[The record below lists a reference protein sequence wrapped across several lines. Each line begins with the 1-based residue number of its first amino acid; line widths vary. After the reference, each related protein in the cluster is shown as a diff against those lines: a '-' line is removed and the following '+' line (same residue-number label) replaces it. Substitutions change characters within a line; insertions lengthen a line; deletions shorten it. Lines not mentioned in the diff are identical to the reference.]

1 MTQEKMVE
9 VAKSDLLAAW
19 AVLENLAVSLDQ
31 IGGVFGRE
39 NDAANGA
46 ESQPALQEALAAYLM
61 PELVKAINDARMRL
75 GQYVPDEEVEAM
87 SERIAY
93 WDYATAPKATSQT
106 G

>member
-1 MTQEKMVE
+1 MTQEEMVE
-9 VAKSDLLAAW
+9 VAKNDLLAAW

-39 NDAANGA
+39 NDAANGS
-46 ESQPALQEALAAYLM
+46 ENRPALQEALGAYLT

-75 GQYVPDEEVEAM
+75 GQYVPDEEAEAM

-93 WDYATAPKATSQT
+93 WDCATAPKVTSET